1 MNETMEKVTE
11 ETTKEDK
18 IKDVINTALD
28 KMMIKDFGINEKALE
43 ICPDLL
49 TKIDRAIGA
58 IGKGE
63 KEQRE
68 VAISFFETLER
79 IGIVKP
85 GTSLD
90 MKDTSY
96 NFNRLLFRNCN
107 CANSESVTN
116 KKPIIKEQIIEVPQ
130 EQGIS
135 KEEFEKN
142 IMQQIQEKNAG
153 IAKDIKDAIVKAAWE
168 SYQRNVESEQE
179 DNSNV

>member
-11 ETTKEDK
+11 ETTKEEK
-18 IKDVINTALD
+18 IMDIINSIVD
-28 KMMIKDFGINEKALE
+28 KMMMEEFGITEKTLE
-43 ICPDLL
+43 LCPKLL
-49 TKIDRAIGA
+49 SKIDRAIGA
-58 IGKGE
+58 IRNGE

-68 VAISFFETLER
+68 VAISFFENLER

-85 GTSLD
+85 GTALN
-90 MKDTSY
+90 MKDSCY
-96 NFNRLLFRNCN
+96 NFDPMKFHKNDN
-107 CANSESVTN
+107 N
-116 KKPIIKEQIIEVPQ
+116 KAVSKDKTPIIKEHIIEVPQ

-142 IMQQIQEKNAG
+142 IMQKIQEKNAG

-168 SYQRNVESEQE
+168 SYQRNVESDQE